1 MNNVSF
7 VEVNVDG
14 MAFDVVY
21 AYVADEFETLQVKL
35 LDELEDESERDM
47 IEEDW
52 YELVA
57 NKAKSIVEGN

>member
-35 LDELEDESERDM
+35 LDELEDEEERAF
-47 IEEDW
+47 IENDW
-52 YELVA
+52 FELVA
-57 NKAKSIVEGN
+57 NKAKEIIEA